1 VSVLK
6 KNWRI
11 LNNDRSKDVAERL
24 FANRG
29 LKSTKAVND
38 FLNTS
43 IKKGFHNPF
52 LMKNMEKAVERIK
65 KAVEKEERIMIFGDY
80 DVDGISGT
88 AILVHTLKLL
98 GAKVSY
104 RLPHRV
110 ENGYGLSQMFIDD
123 FVNVK
128 VDLLITVDCGISS
141 REQIEDAANRGI
153 DVIITDHHKIPEG
166 FPDRAYA
173 VLHPLQIGCDYP
185 FKGLTG
191 AGVAYKLASAL
202 IKDILSG
209 EERDDFLHGL
219 LDLASLGTVADLG
232 PLLDEN
238 RIIVKYGLQS
248 LKNTKW
254 VGLNYLMEYA
264 GVDANSKLDASVIGF
279 RLGPRINAAG
289 RIANPYYSLQLL
301 LYDKPDERGR
311 VLAEQLD
318 TLNKK
323 RQQMVAEALEEME
336 SHIDPEQERH
346 KFFMAWSPNW
356 HVGILGLLAGKF
368 VERHQA
374 PCIVL
379 QDLGDYLV
387 ASGRSPEA
395 FNMVEA
401 LTQHSQYLKN
411 FGGHAQAAGFTI
423 EKKNL
428 EAFKESMIKYV
439 DEQLNGHEIK
449 QNLNIECELSEEEI
463 NDKTIQLLQ
472 QLEPFGIGNEQ
483 PKFLIRNL
491 DVVDLKKVGK
501 EARHLFFGVQ
511 GKLKRYPVIGFKL
524 GEFEPYLQ
532 ENPKIDLICH
542 LEENE
547 WNGTKKIQLRAI
559 DFKAA
564 E

>member
-173 VLHPLQIGCDYP
+173 VLHPLQIVIIR
-185 FKGLTG
+185 L
-191 AGVAYKLASAL
+191 
-202 IKDILSG
+202 
-209 EERDDFLHGL
+209 RDLP
-219 LDLASLGTVADLG
+219 A
-232 PLLDEN
+232 
-238 RIIVKYGLQS
+238 
-248 LKNTKW
+248 
-254 VGLNYLMEYA
+254 
-264 GVDANSKLDASVIGF
+264 
-279 RLGPRINAAG
+279 
-289 RIANPYYSLQLL
+289 
-301 LYDKPDERGR
+301 
-311 VLAEQLD
+311 
-318 TLNKK
+318 
-323 RQQMVAEALEEME
+323 
-336 SHIDPEQERH
+336 
-346 KFFMAWSPNW
+346 
-356 HVGILGLLAGKF
+356 LGLPISWHPL
-368 VERHQA
+368 
-374 PCIVL
+374 
-379 QDLGDYLV
+379 
-387 ASGRSPEA
+387 
-395 FNMVEA
+395 
-401 LTQHSQYLKN
+401 
-411 FGGHAQAAGFTI
+411 
-423 EKKNL
+423 
-428 EAFKESMIKYV
+428 
-439 DEQLNGHEIK
+439 
-449 QNLNIECELSEEEI
+449 
-463 NDKTIQLLQ
+463 
-472 QLEPFGIGNEQ
+472 
-483 PKFLIRNL
+483 
-491 DVVDLKKVGK
+491 
-501 EARHLFFGVQ
+501 
-511 GKLKRYPVIGFKL
+511 
-524 GEFEPYLQ
+524 
-532 ENPKIDLICH
+532 
-542 LEENE
+542 
-547 WNGTKKIQLRAI
+547 
-559 DFKAA
+559 
-564 E
+564 